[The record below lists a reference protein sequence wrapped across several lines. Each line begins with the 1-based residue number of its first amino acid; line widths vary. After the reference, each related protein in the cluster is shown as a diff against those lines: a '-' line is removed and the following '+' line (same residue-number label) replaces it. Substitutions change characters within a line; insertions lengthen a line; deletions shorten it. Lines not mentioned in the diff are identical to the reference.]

1 MCDQDLHVVA
11 VPAPQQDSRTPH
23 RHGLQSGVRRISPA
37 EFVLAHTSVRRP
49 PYVPEVRLH
58 LADDSIEL
66 WEQTQVAVDQG
77 QLPPPFWAFVWA
89 GGQALARHLLDDP
102 QVARGRDVVD
112 VATGSGLVAIAA
124 ALAGAHTVHATDLDD
139 LAIAATRLNAG
150 LNEVDIAATVVD
162 VHDLDVTAG
171 TLVTVGD
178 VFYDEK
184 IAALMLRELTRLT
197 RAGAEVLIGDPH
209 RHYLPTDALEVVAR
223 YDVDVET
230 DIEDAPV
237 KPSVVAR
244 LRGG

>member
-1 MCDQDLHVVA
+1 
-11 VPAPQQDSRTPH
+11 
-23 RHGLQSGVRRISPA
+23 VRRISPA

-102 QVARGRDVVD
+102 HVARGRDGVD

-124 ALAGAHTVHATDLDD
+124 ALAGARTVHATDLDE
-139 LAIAATRLNAG
+139 LAIAATRLNVG

-184 IAALMLRELTRLT
+184 IAAVMLRELTRLT
-197 RAGAEVLIGDPH
+197 RAGVEVLIGDPH
-209 RHYLPTDALEVVAR
+209 RHYLPIDALEVVAR